1 MYYQVVT
8 IYQYF
13 LFQDPTNPLNKEQ
26 QKKAWQDQSSRNV
39 LIKKGAKAF
48 EIEKIPLTKEQK
60 KAKWKADKTGK
71 VINIKYYKHL
81 KSLLWAEQVHL
92 SVQVGS
98 FGHVNC

>member
-1 MYYQVVT
+1 M
-8 IYQYF
+8 
-13 LFQDPTNPLNKEQ
+13 NKEQ

-71 VINIKYYKHL
+71 VINIKYYKDL

-92 SVQVGS
+92 SV
-98 FGHVNC
+98 